1 MSRPTCT
8 QCTLPQARCI
18 CPWVERRHNRV
29 PVLILQHPK
38 EAGSAKNTA
47 GLLHLSLSN
56 SERHVGEAFSASH
69 LNELLGGNKTN
80 VLLYPHSADPD
91 LPEAPSFEPTVKPI
105 GSKLGQNAD
114 NLRLVVLD
122 ATWRKSRK
130 MLYLNPALQQLP
142 RLALTNPPPSAYR
155 IRTAQA
161 PGQLSTLEASCYAL
175 ALLENDP
182 DNYRPLLAAFNRY
195 IEQHPALAARAPS
208 VTTEKPNL
216 QSSLTKSPFAK
227 SPFTKREIP

>member
-8 QCTLPQARCI
+8 RCTLPQVRCI
-18 CPWVERRHNRV
+18 CPWLQRRHNRV

-56 SERHVGEAFSASH
+56 SELQVGEAFCASR
-69 LNELLGGNKTN
+69 LNELLGGDKTN
-80 VLLYPHSADPD
+80 VLLYPHSADPA
-91 LPEAPSFEPTVKPI
+91 LPEAPGFEPAQK
-105 GSKLGQNAD
+105 AD
-114 NLRLVVLD
+114 RLRLVVLD

-195 IEQHPALAARAPS
+195 IEQHPALAARAPD
-208 VTTEKPNL
+208 VEAAHRP
-216 QSSLTKSPFAK
+216 SSATDRVLTHAAKNPITKSPFI
-227 SPFTKREIP
+227 KRETQ

>member
-1 MSRPTCT
+1 MSRPTCA
-8 QCTLPQARCI
+8 QCALPKARCI
-18 CPWVERRHNRV
+18 CPWVQHRHNRV

-38 EAGSAKNTA
+38 EAGSAKNSA
-47 GLLHLSLSN
+47 GLLHLSLGN
-56 SERHVGEAFSASH
+56 SQLQVGETFSAQH
-69 LNELLGGNKTN
+69 LNQALGGQKTN
-80 VLLYPHSADPD
+80 VLLYPHSADPA
-91 LPEAPSFEPTVKPI
+91 LPEAPTFEPFQDMTQDATQDAT
-105 GSKLGQNAD
+105 QNVS

-175 ALLENDP
+175 ALLENDH
-182 DNYRPLLAAFNRY
+182 DNYRPLLSAFNRY
-195 IEQHPALAARAPS
+195 IEQHPALAAREVDTPPQPS
-208 VTTEKPNL
+208 STTGRA
-216 QSSLTKSPFAK
+216 S
-227 SPFTKREIP
+227 KRSAENPTS